1 LYYRDLGGFL
11 LPLHRGVDS
20 TLLCLLFIISLGHNF
35 LVNRRRL
42 YRNCVNRHDVY
53 AKVRVPVRIVP
64 SLPLNLKVSKVLLVA
79 SITRSPL
86 AVGVTLAAG
95 RCTMGRVNVILVPS
109 SIIPLSPTTVAPVAT
124 RTRFTVRSAMNDVP
138 RASGDNRTVG
148 GQETNRGG
156 TRRTDRTGYAP
167 RSGRT
172 GRSSGA
178 DRTCRSGRANPA
190 NRTGRTDRT
199 DGPLGAY
206 RTGGTGRA
214 GGADRALNRT

>member
-1 LYYRDLGGFL
+1 
-11 LPLHRGVDS
+11 
-20 TLLCLLFIISLGHNF
+20 
-35 LVNRRRL
+35 
-42 YRNCVNRHDVY
+42 
-53 AKVRVPVRIVP
+53 
-64 SLPLNLKVSKVLLVA
+64 
-79 SITRSPL
+79 
-86 AVGVTLAAG
+86 
-95 RCTMGRVNVILVPS
+95 MGRVNVILVPS

-124 RTRFTVRSAMNDVP
+124 GTRFTVRSAMNDVP

-214 GGADRALNRT
+214 GGADRALNRTRASGTAHRRRTKDFVVYQILERNRTVGKIAALTRQGLNGGL

>member
-1 LYYRDLGGFL
+1 
-11 LPLHRGVDS
+11 RGVDS

-64 SLPLNLKVSKVLLVA
+64 SLPLSLKVSVVLLVA

-86 AVGVTLAAG
+86 AVGVTDAAG
-95 RCTMGRVNVILVPS
+95 RCTMGRVNVTLVPS

-124 RTRFTVRSAMNDVP
+124 GTRFTVRSAMNDVP
-138 RASGDNRTVG
+138 RASGDNRAVS

-156 TRRTDRTGYAP
+156 TRRTSGTGHAARSDRADGA
-167 RSGRT
+167 GRT
-172 GRSSGA
+172 NC
-178 DRTCRSGRANPA
+178 TCRSSRANPA
-190 NRTGRTDRT
+190 HRT
-199 DGPLGAY
+199 
-206 RTGGTGRA
+206 
-214 GGADRALNRT
+214 